1 MILTRLGLAVA
12 AVLISGLL
20 LACSPAE
27 DSPPAASAT
36 SIDTTASVTEGPVL
50 SDALTRNCQRDR
62 SADSSVMSGLD
73 AGQKAV
79 DFTLKDVHGRE
90 TSLSGLL
97 AEKPVVMVFGS
108 FT

>member
-1 MILTRLGLAVA
+1 MAGTRLRLT
-12 AVLISGLL
+12 LIAILMSALL

-27 DSPPAASAT
+27 DSPSAGSVTPAEAT
-36 SIDTTASVTEGPVL
+36 SGVTTGPVL
-50 SDALTRNCQRDR
+50 SDALTRNCQRGQ
-62 SADSSVMSGLD
+62 DSSGLEVGE
-73 AGQKAV
+73 AAV
-79 DFTLKDVHGRE
+79 DFTLKDVQGRE

>member
-12 AVLISGLL
+12 AVLISALL

-27 DSPPAASAT
+27 DSPSAASAT
-36 SIDTTASVTEGPVL
+36 SLDAAASTEGPVL
-50 SDALTRNCQRDR
+50 SDALTRNCQRDG
-62 SADSSVMSGLD
+62 SSGNSVMSGLD

-97 AEKPVVMVFGS
+97 ADKPVVMVFGS